1 MKRVTMA
8 ARNIFRYKRRSLI
21 TASAIA
27 FGVLFS
33 IFMDGFIEG
42 SKVDTIRN
50 LRDYETGE
58 GKIYPAG
65 YFAERDLVPFS
76 YFIEKADRQ
85 AIEKAAGRTET
96 APRVVASSELYFNED
111 FFAVPGSIRTTLFCV
126 DPVRDARIFRTSRMV
141 SDGRWLMSG
150 DTGIVIGSWL
160 AEDIG
165 AKPGYVVTLECRG
178 RGGFYQTFDAE
189 ILGIVKTDD
198 PLVNRNAVFIDL
210 AAADSLLALDGAVT
224 EYTIR
229 SNRTDAKLEAEGA
242 AIAADTAGRA
252 EFHPWRK
259 VGESTLKLLRGQTGE
274 SVVFLFFIFVIAA
287 VGIMNTMLMAVMER
301 KNEIGMLRA
310 LGFGK
315 AAIRDLFLLEGFGI
329 GLIGTAAGLIAGCI
343 ANFFMVRYG
352 MDFSFMLR
360 DLDVGY
366 RLTGVIRA
374 TWNFPGIARTVIGA
388 LAISTIV
395 AWFPS
400 GRILKREV
408 AELLRK

>member
-1 MKRVTMA
+1 MNRVTMA
-8 ARNIFRYKRRSLI
+8 TRNIFRYKRRSLI

-42 SKVDTIRN
+42 SKMDTIRN

-65 YFAERDLVPFS
+65 YFAERDFVPFS
-76 YFIEKADRQ
+76 YFIGKDDRA
-85 AIEKAAGRTET
+85 AIERAAGKTSA
-96 APRVVASSELYFNED
+96 APRVTVSAEMYFNED
-111 FFAVPGSIRTTLFCV
+111 FFKVPGSIATTLFCV
-126 DPVRDARIFRTSRMV
+126 DPERDSRVFRTARMV
-141 SDGRWLMSG
+141 SAGRWLKSG
-150 DTGIVIGSWL
+150 DEGIVIGSWL

-189 ILGIVKTDD
+189 IIGIVKTDD
-198 PLVNRNAVFIDL
+198 PIVNRNAAFIDL
-210 AAADSLLALDGAVT
+210 GAADSLLALDGAVT

-229 SNRTDAKLEAEGA
+229 SNSADAKLDAEGS
-242 AIAADTAGRA
+242 AIARATSGRA
-252 EFHPWRK
+252 EFHPWQK
-259 VGESTLKLLRGQTGE
+259 VGESTLKLLRGQSGE
-274 SVVFLFFIFVIAA
+274 SVIFLFFIFVIAA

-301 KNEIGMLRA
+301 KSEIGMLRA

-315 AAIRDLFLLEGFGI
+315 GAIRDLFLLEGFGI
-329 GLIGTAAGLIAGCI
+329 GLIGTTVGLIAGCI
-343 ANFFMVRYG
+343 VNFFMVKYG
-352 MDFSFMLR
+352 LDFSFMLR

-366 RLTGVIRA
+366 RLTGVMRS

-388 LAISTIV
+388 LAISTFV

-408 AELLRK
+408 ADILRK